1 MVSSEIRWKVFIL
14 GGEGSY
20 VSLHGPGVPLPNPN
34 LGIPRNPFG
43 SPGVTKNP
51 NLRLSPAHDGDRV
64 TLIEVPHN
72 PGCYIPIYN
81 PPIGGAS
88 TPSSH
93 KAGAIVP
100 VKNTPVNTD
109 LSVPFSHQGGV
120 IAYIKASLPASGTN
134 NTGGQIVPPNLRN
147 LIPEVNTPPTEPPR
161 LLPVKVERSHI

>member
-1 MVSSEIRWKVFIL
+1 MEGLHS

-72 PGCYIPIYN
+72 PGYYIPKYN
-81 PPIGGAS
+81 PPTGGAS

-93 KAGAIVP
+93 LVRSF
-100 VKNTPVNTD
+100 
-109 LSVPFSHQGGV
+109 LSKIHQ
-120 IAYIKASLPASGTN
+120 
-134 NTGGQIVPPNLRN
+134 
-147 LIPEVNTPPTEPPR
+147 LILTYQYLFLT
-161 LLPVKVERSHI
+161 KVE